1 MTEPPTNLTPLIL
14 EGHVIDMLRSL
25 PAESVQCVVTSPPYW
40 GLRDYS
46 RCGCATTR
54 MISDTAMH
62 MDGSAGRQPG
72 GGNGSVSDPRTIQ
85 EPDPNCEWCKG
96 TGRIL
101 GFTQVWGE
109 PANHRHDWEAAPPR
123 RSRSL
128 KDIKNPNSKQ
138 ATNVGSAYDA
148 VPHAHEWERSTVPAA
163 NGQTTHAMIGETISG
178 ASATRSPRASEACA
192 CGAWRGELGL
202 EPTPELYVSHLA
214 DVFDEVRRVLRE
226 DGTCWVNLGD
236 TYSGSPLGKFNG
248 GSKLLEGR
256 DLTAHTA
263 SGGMDKRVPG
273 LKPKDLAGIPWSV
286 ALELRRR
293 GWWLRSDCIWAKP
306 NPMPES
312 VSDRPSR
319 GHEYVF
325 MFTKAGTYY
334 YDQAA
339 VRFEMAESTAQ
350 RIQKHIPNPT
360 DNPDYNSKNT
370 GKQAYKAF
378 PFLAKTQGS
387 NLKTVWALGYSSS
400 TLKEADE
407 GYDGQ
412 ATKQYTGSG
421 AQDPSET
428 KRRII
433 EGIRKKQEAGI
444 GGPNIKTV
452 WQIATQPYP
461 DAHFATYPEELPGDA
476 SY

>member
-1 MTEPPTNLTPLIL
+1 MATKELPGEKPASTFTAPVELPTDLTPLIL

-25 PAESVQCVVTSPPYW
+25 PDESVQCVVTSPPYW

-46 RCGCATTR
+46 SCGCATTR
-54 MISDTAMH
+54 MMSDTAMH

-128 KDIKNPNSKQ
+128 KGIENPNSKQ

-148 VPHAHEWERSTVPAA
+148 MPHAHEWERSTVPAA
-163 NGQTTHAMIGETISG
+163 NGQTTHPMIGETISG

-202 EPTPELYVSHLA
+202 EPTPELYISHLA

-248 GSKLLEGR
+248 GSKFLEGR

-263 SGGMDKRVPG
+263 SGGMDKRVPPEGVDGSFNLSG
-273 LKPKDLAGIPWSV
+273 LDL
-286 ALELRRR
+286 
-293 GWWLRSDCIWAKP
+293 
-306 NPMPES
+306 M
-312 VSDRPSR
+312 
-319 GHEYVF
+319 
-325 MFTKAGTYY
+325 
-334 YDQAA
+334 
-339 VRFEMAESTAQ
+339 
-350 RIQKHIPNPT
+350 
-360 DNPDYNSKNT
+360 
-370 GKQAYKAF
+370 
-378 PFLAKTQGS
+378 
-387 NLKTVWALGYSSS
+387 
-400 TLKEADE
+400 EADLRGANLDGADLREANLRGANLE
-407 GYDGQ
+407 GADLRAANLRWADLRGANLRGANLRGADLRGADLRGANLRGADLEGADLEGSRLQ
-412 ATKQYTGSG
+412 WANLQWANFEGAKQ
-421 AQDPSET
+421 
-428 KRRII
+428 
-433 EGIRKKQEAGI
+433 
-444 GGPNIKTV
+444 
-452 WQIATQPYP
+452 
-461 DAHFATYPEELPGDA
+461 
-476 SY
+476 